1 MSITYTYTASV
12 KVGNN
17 TTSFS
22 IAKTADGEYVF
33 DDAIAANQTN
43 KLIAGVLD
51 VSQIK
56 MLYLY
61 SDQDCT
67 LETNDS
73 GSPVDTISLDA
84 GCPIVWVHGSGVAC
98 PLTTDVTAFYVTN
111 TTAITR
117 LIIRAQVDLT
127 V

>member
-17 TTSFS
+17 TTSLS
-22 IAKTADGEYVF
+22 ISKSADGEYVF

-56 MLYLY
+56 MLFLY

-67 LETNDS
+67 LETNS
-73 GSPVDTISLDA
+73 GGSPADTISLDA
-84 GCPIVWVHGSGVAC
+84 GCPIVWVADSGIAC

-111 TTAITR
+111 TTAVGR